1 MKEIRYMI
9 SDAAKKI
16 NVEPHV
22 LRYWEEEL
30 GTEIPRNEMGHRYY
44 REEDIQMMRGV
55 KYLKEK
61 GFQLKSIKILLPE
74 VDKTMQLPQR
84 RLLELR
90 DRLELAVSREE
101 LRLQREAELKNY
113 SGQGQEDAD
122 GASGSAQLTAGAD
135 EGAWKAAGRANG
147 QKADRAGDAEEVSAR
162 ETRAAAGNAE
172 PPAGRGTQADAGNA
186 GGQSPQEPRTAV
198 ENTVRPD
205 GKEKV
210 PVGGANGSAGQ
221 YKHMTVQETEPPAG
235 RGTQTAAG
243 EADAARQQAAAQEP
257 GRSGGW
263 NVAAQEAGKP
273 DRPAAVWK
281 AESAA
286 QKKEKVGRAAN
297 AGTADRRLTQLG
309 SGTQA
314 DKLVSNM
321 LAENAKEARKPEDT
335 AQVSGRQDRPAN
347 AVVSTKSELRESKA
361 ETTPVTVSDN
371 AERMRQF
378 RRIMNEIIMDVMRE
392 NNKELTETI
401 TSSVSREVEYHMRRR
416 EMLQEEHFKQLDR
429 TLREYQ
435 LGQKQ
440 AAVAKEC
447 GGRRESK
454 FFKKNG
460 KVRI

>member
-1 MKEIRYMI
+1 MKEVRYMI

-44 REEDIQMMRGV
+44 REEDIRMMQGV

-101 LRLQREAELKNY
+101 LRLQREEELKNY
-113 SGQGQEDAD
+113 SGQEQKNGSAMAGDAVFMEQDEAGEKTGKNNMDTDAD
-122 GASGSAQLTAGAD
+122 GRESREKAESMKYVWPTDHVPDTQNPDSPDGNETQIREQQSGKSSYMQTESKPNKKSFTLTAGKELKA
-135 EGAWKAAGRANG
+135 KAAAWHS
-147 QKADRAGDAEEVSAR
+147 D
-162 ETRAAAGNAE
+162 
-172 PPAGRGTQADAGNA
+172 
-186 GGQSPQEPRTAV
+186 
-198 ENTVRPD
+198 
-205 GKEKV
+205 
-210 PVGGANGSAGQ
+210 
-221 YKHMTVQETEPPAG
+221 
-235 RGTQTAAG
+235 
-243 EADAARQQAAAQEP
+243 
-257 GRSGGW
+257 
-263 NVAAQEAGKP
+263 
-273 DRPAAVWK
+273 
-281 AESAA
+281 
-286 QKKEKVGRAAN
+286 
-297 AGTADRRLTQLG
+297 
-309 SGTQA
+309 
-314 DKLVSNM
+314 
-321 LAENAKEARKPEDT
+321 KPEDGILPEKMP
-335 AQVSGRQDRPAN
+335 Q
-347 AVVSTKSELRESKA
+347 KSELQEN
-361 ETTPVTVSDN
+361 EPEGTPVPVSDN

-392 NNKELTETI
+392 NNKELTENI
-401 TSSVSREVEYHMRRR
+401 TASVSKEMEYHMRKR
-416 EMLQEEHFKQLDR
+416 EMMQEEHFKQLDR

-435 LGQKQ
+435 MGQKQ

>member
-1 MKEIRYMI
+1 MKEVRYMI

-74 VDKTMQLPQR
+74 ADKVMQLPQR

-90 DRLELAVSREE
+90 DRLELAVSQEE
-101 LRLQREAELKNY
+101 LRLQREEELKKC
-113 SGQGQEDAD
+113 SGALKDYELENPQDGEDLKDCARGGDLSCGGAAKDCACEDLKVAGSREDCGENAQTCD
-122 GASGSAQLTAGAD
+122 GRTPEACDSRAD
-135 EGAWKAAGRANG
+135 EAKAAGRG
-147 QKADRAGDAEEVSAR
+147 QK
-162 ETRAAAGNAE
+162 ETSQE
-172 PPAGRGTQADAGNA
+172 RGTSIKKEINVREKKDSNK
-186 GGQSPQEPRTAV
+186 RTAGENKENISV
-198 ENTVRPD
+198 KEGQARHVTVRVIGGTREKASGGKNELQSSVTENTP
-205 GKEKV
+205 
-210 PVGGANGSAGQ
+210 S
-221 YKHMTVQETEPPAG
+221 VQA
-235 RGTQTAAG
+235 
-243 EADAARQQAAAQEP
+243 
-257 GRSGGW
+257 
-263 NVAAQEAGKP
+263 
-273 DRPAAVWK
+273 
-281 AESAA
+281 
-286 QKKEKVGRAAN
+286 
-297 AGTADRRLTQLG
+297 
-309 SGTQA
+309 
-314 DKLVSNM
+314 
-321 LAENAKEARKPEDT
+321 
-335 AQVSGRQDRPAN
+335 
-347 AVVSTKSELRESKA
+347 SE
-361 ETTPVTVSDN
+361 N

-378 RRIMNEIIMDVMRE
+378 KSIMNEIIMDAMRE
-392 NNKELTETI
+392 NNKELTGSI
-401 TSSVSREVEYHMRRR
+401 TASVSREVEYHMRKR
-416 EMLQEEHFKQLDR
+416 EMMQEEHFKQLDR

>member
-1 MKEIRYMI
+1 MKEVRYMI

-90 DRLELAVSREE
+90 DRLELAVSQEE
-101 LRLQREAELKNY
+101 LRLQREEELKNY
-113 SGQGQEDAD
+113 SGQEQGKTIDSAEGATSQTTEKTGKDSAGARENEALPETDDVAFYVAAAKETDAPDDCGFAGEEEDRNKEDAPNQKKADKPKNSNNIILTEQKTAPKGKGNNTPAGSYAD
-122 GASGSAQLTAGAD
+122 GQVNALADKQQPDGQTSAPAAKQQPEGQANAPAAKQQPGGQVGTLTAGQQPD
-135 EGAWKAAGRANG
+135 E
-147 QKADRAGDAEEVSAR
+147 
-162 ETRAAAGNAE
+162 
-172 PPAGRGTQADAGNA
+172 
-186 GGQSPQEPRTAV
+186 
-198 ENTVRPD
+198 PD
-205 GKEKV
+205 GGIGF
-210 PVGGANGSAGQ
+210 P
-221 YKHMTVQETEPPAG
+221 
-235 RGTQTAAG
+235 
-243 EADAARQQAAAQEP
+243 
-257 GRSGGW
+257 
-263 NVAAQEAGKP
+263 
-273 DRPAAVWK
+273 
-281 AESAA
+281 
-286 QKKEKVGRAAN
+286 KKE
-297 AGTADRRLTQLG
+297 LP
-309 SGTQA
+309 
-314 DKLVSNM
+314 
-321 LAENAKEARKPEDT
+321 EKEPERT
-335 AQVSGRQDRPAN
+335 P
-347 AVVSTKSELRESKA
+347 
-361 ETTPVTVSDN
+361 TPVSDS

-392 NNKELTETI
+392 NNKELTKNI
-401 TSSVSREVEYHMRRR
+401 TASVSREVEYHMRKR
-416 EMLQEEHFKQLDR
+416 EMLEEEHFKQLDR

-447 GGRRESK
+447 SRRESK

>member
-1 MKEIRYMI
+1 MKEVRYMI

-44 REEDIQMMRGV
+44 REEDIRMMQGV

-90 DRLELAVSREE
+90 DRLEIAVSREE
-101 LRLQREAELKNY
+101 LRLQREEELKKIP
-113 SGQGQEDAD
+113 
-122 GASGSAQLTAGAD
+122 GS
-135 EGAWKAAGRANG
+135 
-147 QKADRAGDAEEVSAR
+147 
-162 ETRAAAGNAE
+162 
-172 PPAGRGTQADAGNA
+172 
-186 GGQSPQEPRTAV
+186 
-198 ENTVRPD
+198 
-205 GKEKV
+205 
-210 PVGGANGSAGQ
+210 
-221 YKHMTVQETEPPAG
+221 
-235 RGTQTAAG
+235 
-243 EADAARQQAAAQEP
+243 
-257 GRSGGW
+257 
-263 NVAAQEAGKP
+263 
-273 DRPAAVWK
+273 
-281 AESAA
+281 
-286 QKKEKVGRAAN
+286 EKVGGMGSDGAAKALEDGTAKRAAGMPDVMDIQEEGDGVAKN
-297 AGTADRRLTQLG
+297 GEKEARRFA

-314 DKLVSNM
+314 DRLISNM
-321 LAENAKEARKPEDT
+321 AGTNECEMEKNGGLTVEDKSTAGKKEPESGGKADECENQGNGAFTKQNQDFGDIATNVEEPPKKQWKQLEKDKF
-335 AQVSGRQDRPAN
+335 VSSM
-347 AVVSTKSELRESKA
+347 AVPWKSEKQERCVVTRKNEVQEREA
-361 ETTPVTVSDN
+361 EATSVPVLDH

-392 NNKELTETI
+392 NNRELTENI
-401 TSSVSREVEYHMRRR
+401 TASVSKELEYHMRKR
-416 EMLQEEHFKQLDR
+416 EMQQEEHFKQLDR

-435 LGQKQ
+435 MGQKQ

-447 GGRRESK
+447 SSRRESK

>member
-90 DRLELAVSREE
+90 DRLEIAVSREE
-101 LRLQREAELKNY
+101 LRLQREEELKKIP
-113 SGQGQEDAD
+113 GAEDA
-122 GASGSAQLTAGAD
+122 SGMVGKEVAKKPEGGAD
-135 EGAWKAAGRANG
+135 RKAAEASDVFDS
-147 QKADRAGDAEEVSAR
+147 QEE
-162 ETRAAAGNAE
+162 
-172 PPAGRGTQADAGNA
+172 
-186 GGQSPQEPRTAV
+186 
-198 ENTVRPD
+198 
-205 GKEKV
+205 K
-210 PVGGANGSAGQ
+210 
-221 YKHMTVQETEPPAG
+221 
-235 RGTQTAAG
+235 
-243 EADAARQQAAAQEP
+243 
-257 GRSGGW
+257 
-263 NVAAQEAGKP
+263 NVAA
-273 DRPAAVWK
+273 K
-281 AESAA
+281 AEEQETKRFA
-286 QKKEKVGRAAN
+286 R
-297 AGTADRRLTQLG
+297 
-309 SGTQA
+309 GTQA
-314 DKLVSNM
+314 DKLISSMEGENTEELTKKGKTDTAEENIAKWQEPEDGGVVVEDKNQVEEAPKDQWQQDKDKFVSSM
-321 LAENAKEARKPEDT
+321 AVPWKPEKQGKYMVPKKNEVQEREAGAT
-335 AQVSGRQDRPAN
+335 SGLVLDH
-347 AVVSTKSELRESKA
+347 
-361 ETTPVTVSDN
+361 

-392 NNKELTETI
+392 NNRELTENI
-401 TSSVSREVEYHMRRR
+401 TASVSKELEYHMRRR
-416 EMLQEEHFKQLDR
+416 EMQQEEHFKQLDR

-435 LGQKQ
+435 MGQKQ

>member
-135 EGAWKAAGRANG
+135 EGAWKAAGRVNG

-162 ETRAAAGNAE
+162 ETRVAAGNAE
-172 PPAGRGTQADAGNA
+172 
-186 GGQSPQEPRTAV
+186 S
-198 ENTVRPD
+198 
-205 GKEKV
+205 
-210 PVGGANGSAGQ
+210 
-221 YKHMTVQETEPPAG
+221 PAG

-263 NVAAQEAGKP
+263 NVAAQETGKP

-321 LAENAKEARKPEDT
+321 LAENAKEARKPEET
-335 AQVSGRQDRPAN
+335 AQASGQQDKPAD